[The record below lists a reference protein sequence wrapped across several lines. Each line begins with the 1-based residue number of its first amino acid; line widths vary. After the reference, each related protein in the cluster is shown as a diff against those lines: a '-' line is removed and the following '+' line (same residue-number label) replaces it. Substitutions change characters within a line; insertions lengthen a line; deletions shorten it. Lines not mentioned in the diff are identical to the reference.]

1 MAKVTEWM
9 YEIRYDNGM
18 VIAEGGFWSETQAE
32 RRMIARLQCQRV
44 WDPDWEPYEWFVKE
58 DM

>member
-1 MAKVTEWM
+1 MAGMRKWAYV
-9 YEIRYDNGM
+9 IRYTNGM
-18 VIAEGGFWSETQAE
+18 IIVEGGFWSETQAE
-32 RRMIARLQCQRV
+32 RRMVARLRCQRV